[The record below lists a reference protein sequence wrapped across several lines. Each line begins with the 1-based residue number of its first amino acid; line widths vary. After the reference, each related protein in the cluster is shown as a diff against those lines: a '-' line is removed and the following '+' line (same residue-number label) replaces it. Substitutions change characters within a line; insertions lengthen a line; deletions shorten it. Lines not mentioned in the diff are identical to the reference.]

1 MSINIVLI
9 GAGEVG
15 FSLSKFLSKENY
27 DLTVIDIDKVKC
39 NRIKNTI
46 DARVIEGDGCS
57 QRILQK
63 INFKEVDFFLA
74 LTKIDEVN
82 LVASTIAKKL
92 GANNIITR
100 LRNTEYIHSDAIVS
114 PEEFGINNVIYPEK
128 SAQIEIE
135 NLVRQT
141 SAVEIKGFKNNTI
154 KLIGIK
160 LENSSSLVGRS
171 IKNVCLSNPYIMH
184 KVPVIYRNDS
194 TFIPH
199 IDTVYK
205 KDDVVYFCGLN
216 EQISEIQKMSGKPS
230 FKVHNIMILGL
241 GKISR
246 MIAKSLQSD
255 YNVKIIEINS
265 DKAKKYSPNFDDSL
279 ILVGDGLDEEFLE
292 SENIH
297 EIDCFV
303 ATTEN
308 DKTNMLASLMVKY
321 HGVKQVIMHVST
333 TSYFKSIRRIGIDA
347 VVSKNISAV
356 NDVLKIIHS
365 KEEITITP
373 FEDIHIDA
381 LEIKANANSKYFNKN
396 YSIDDIPQSMCLGGI
411 IRGKS
416 AIIPTYNKTTILPD
430 DNLLIFLNQE
440 SISKAESL
448 FK

>member
-1 MSINIVLI
+1 MSTNIVLI

-15 FSLSKFLSKENY
+15 FNLSKFLSKENY
-27 DLTVIDIDKVKC
+27 DLTVIDIDPLKC

-63 INFKEVDFFLA
+63 IDFTNVDFFLS

-82 LVASTIAKKL
+82 LVASIIAKKL
-92 GANNIITR
+92 GAKNIITR
-100 LRNTEYIHSDAIVS
+100 LRNTEYIHSSAIVT
-114 PEEFGINNVIYPEK
+114 PYEFGIDHIIYPEK

-141 SAVEIKGFKNNTI
+141 SAVEIKGFKNDKIN
-154 KLIGIK
+154 LVGIK
-160 LENSSSLVGRS
+160 LENSSPLVGRS
-171 IKNVCLSNPYIMH
+171 INNVNLANPFLIH
-184 KVPVIYRNDS
+184 KVPVILRNDHS
-194 TFIPH
+194 FIPH
-199 IDTVYK
+199 EDTIYK
-205 KDDVVYFCGLN
+205 KDDVVYFCCDN
-216 EQISEIQKMSGKPS
+216 KNIEEIQKMTGKPS
-230 FKVHNIMILGL
+230 FKVNTIMILGL

-255 YNVKIIEINS
+255 YDVKVLEK
-265 DKAKKYSPNFDDSL
+265 DAVKAKRFSQNLDESL

-297 EIDCFV
+297 EIDCFI

-308 DKTNMLASLMVKY
+308 DKSNMLASLIVKY
-321 HGVKQVIMHVST
+321 HNVKQVIMHVSST
-333 TSYFKSIRRIGIDA
+333 NYMKSVRRIGIDS

-356 NDVLKIIHS
+356 NDVLKIIQS
-365 KEEITITP
+365 NKDEIIISP
-373 FEDIHIDA
+373 FEEIHIDA
-381 LEIKANANSKYFNKN
+381 LEIKANEQCKYFLKK
-396 YSIDDIPQSMCLGGI
+396 YKLSDIPKNMCLGAI
-411 IRGKS
+411 LRKYEV
-416 AIIPTYNKTTILPD
+416 IIPSYNTSIEPG

>member
-15 FSLSKFLSKENY
+15 FSLSKFISKENY
-27 DLTVIDIDKVKC
+27 DLTVVDIDSDKC

-46 DARVIEGDGCS
+46 DARVIEGNGCS

-63 INFKEVDFFLA
+63 IDFENIDYFLA

-92 GANNIITR
+92 GAKNIIAR
-100 LRNTEYIHSDAIVS
+100 LRNTEYIHNDAIIS
-114 PEEFGINNVIYPEK
+114 PKEFGINNVIYPEK

-141 SAVEIKGFKNNTI
+141 SAAEIKGFKDNKI
-154 KLIGIK
+154 KLVGIK
-160 LENSSSLVGRS
+160 LENSSPLIGRS
-171 IKNVCLSNPYIMH
+171 IKNVYLSNPYIAH
-184 KVPVIYRNDS
+184 RVPVIFRNDD

-199 IDTVYK
+199 LDTEYK
-205 KDDVVYFCGLN
+205 KDDVVYFCCDN
-216 EQISEIQKMSGKPS
+216 NIIDDIQKMTGKPS
-230 FKVHNIMILGL
+230 FKSQNIMILGL

-246 MIAKSLQSD
+246 LLAKSLQSD
-255 YNVKIIEINS
+255 YNVKIIEKNPL
-265 DKAKKYSPNFDDSL
+265 KAKKYSANLDESL

-297 EIDCFV
+297 EIDCFI

-321 HGVKQVIMHVST
+321 HGVKQVIMHVVS
-333 TSYFKSIRRIGIDA
+333 TSYLKSIRKIGIDS

-365 KEEITITP
+365 NKEEITISP

-381 LEIKANANSKYFNKN
+381 IEIKANKNCKYFTRN
-396 YSIDDIPQSMCLGGI
+396 YSIDDIPESMCLGAIFRNGDV
-411 IRGKS
+411 
-416 AIIPTYNKTTILPD
+416 IIPSYSTKINYD
-430 DNLLIFLNQE
+430 DNLLIFLNQD
-440 SISKAESL
+440 SIKKAESL
-448 FK
+448 FN